1 MGVKV
6 FAEHGSFKLHG
17 DERGFTVPSIQ
28 RQEFYKWCGTN
39 GITTEYQASLNGQD
53 LWYIKDK
60 DDRALALLTW
70 S

>member
-6 FAEHGSFKLHG
+6 FTEQGTLKLVG
-17 DERGFTVPSIQ
+17 DERGFTVLSNQ
-28 RQEFYKWCGTN
+28 RQEFYKWCGNN
-39 GITTEYQASLNGQD
+39 GITPEYHGSLSGQD

>member
-6 FAEHGSFKLHG
+6 FVEHGTFKLVG
-17 DERGFTVPSIQ
+17 DERGFTVPSIK
-28 RQEFYKWCGTN
+28 RQEFYKWCGDN
-39 GITTEYQASLNGQD
+39 GITTEYHGSLIGQD

-60 DDRALALLTW
+60 DDRTLALLTW